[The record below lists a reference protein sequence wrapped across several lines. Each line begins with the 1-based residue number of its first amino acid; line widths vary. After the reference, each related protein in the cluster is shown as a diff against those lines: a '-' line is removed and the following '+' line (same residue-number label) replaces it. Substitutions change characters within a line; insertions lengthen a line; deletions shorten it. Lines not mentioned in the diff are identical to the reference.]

1 MIPAQSITPERSPSL
16 RDLRLG
22 GLVERADDKSVHES
36 QLLIGI
42 GLFGWGMLL
51 AFLAWSIAWDPMR
64 ARRAGER
71 RWRIDRGMAR
81 RRGLSRDQWLD
92 HWASSQKTLVQWI
105 GIPFLIVWWTIAVWM
120 IVKGLGG

>member
-1 MIPAQSITPERSPSL
+1 L
-16 RDLRLG
+16 RVA
-22 GLVERADDKSVHES
+22 GLVGRADDVSVHES
-36 QLLIGI
+36 QFLIGI
-42 GLFGWGMLL
+42 GLFAWGMLL

-64 ARRAGER
+64 ARRVGER